1 MGVIQLTFFACRIGV
16 SCINRA
22 ADFSRRKRADI
33 SVSSGFLLRNI
44 LQFSFGIAKMPQNAS
59 GGALI
64 GLSERAGRQTVGQSK
79 LVEAL

>member
-22 ADFSRRKRADI
+22 ADFSRRKRADA
-33 SVSSGFLLRNI
+33 SVSSDFLFRNFI
-44 LQFSFGIAKMPQNAS
+44 QFSFGIAKMPQNAS

-64 GLSERAGRQTVGQSK
+64 GLSVRAGRQTVGQSK